1 MMNDNFCSDIV
12 SLFWNHLWEC
22 EDCFS
27 KVFVSLVIFVI
38 IFFTLFILYNMFVDW
53 FEKRLDRL
61 KYRREYA
68 ELESEFEKLNDSYS
82 ELLVDYYNVTLRCSD
97 LEKKSES

>member
-22 EDCFS
+22 EACFT
-27 KVFVSLVIFVI
+27 KVFVSFVIFFLI
-38 IFFTLFILYNMFVDW
+38 AFALFIVYHMFVDW
-53 FEKRLDRL
+53 AEKRLDKL

-68 ELESEFEKLNDSYS
+68 ELESKFEKLNDSYS
-82 ELLVDYYNVTLRCSD
+82 ELLADYYD
-97 LEKKSES
+97 LMDTCF